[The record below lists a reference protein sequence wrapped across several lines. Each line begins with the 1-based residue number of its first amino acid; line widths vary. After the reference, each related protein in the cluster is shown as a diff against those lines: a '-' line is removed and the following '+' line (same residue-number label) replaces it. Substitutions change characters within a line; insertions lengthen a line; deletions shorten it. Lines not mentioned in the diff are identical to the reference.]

1 MHVSPARN
9 LLGFHNV
16 LLNDGYMHH
25 GRAYTENVFDNF
37 CGCND
42 YLYWLKREKGVDAD
56 IIDDGMEV
64 NSWVCRP
71 WLHEEKYH
79 STNWTVSESIDFLR
93 RRDPDKP
100 FFLMTSFV
108 APHPPIRRPAITTTC
123 TSTAPCPIR

>member
-1 MHVSPARN
+1 MGYRDGVRWKYAHTLPGEFSKAGYHTQCIGKMHVSPARN

-42 YLYWLKREKGVDAD
+42 YLYWLKREKGVDVD

-64 NSWVCRP
+64 NGLAVDVR
-71 WLHEEKYH
+71 
-79 STNWTVSESIDFLR
+79 TVGDGAVSPGQSPESSSL
-93 RRDPDKP
+93 
-100 FFLMTSFV
+100 
-108 APHPPIRRPAITTTC
+108 
-123 TSTAPCPIR
+123 